1 MRRKR
6 APKRELMPDPRY
18 RNILVSRMINNIM
31 ERGKK
36 GAARSVVYGAFDIVK
51 ERLKKEPLSVFD
63 MAIANVSPNL
73 ELKARRIGGANY
85 QIPIEVRG
93 DRKVALALRW
103 IIEAAYS
110 RKGMPMSLGLAN
122 EIIEAS
128 QKQGVAMK
136 KREDTHRM
144 AEANKAFAH
153 FAW

>member
-1 MRRKR
+1 MRRNR
-6 APKRELMPDPRY
+6 APRHQLTPDPRY
-18 RNILVSRMINNIM
+18 NNALVARLINNMM

-36 GAARSVVYGAFDIVK
+36 GTAQQLVYDAFDTVK
-51 ERLKKEPLSVFD
+51 ERLKADPLSVFD
-63 MAIANVSPNL
+63 KAIANVTPNL

-93 DRKVALALRW
+93 DRKIALALRW
-103 IIEAAYS
+103 LIEGAS
-110 RKGMPMSLGLAN
+110 GRKGMPMALGLAN

-128 QKQGVAMK
+128 QKQGSAIK

>member
-1 MRRKR
+1 MRRNR
-6 APKRELMPDPRY
+6 APRHQLTPDPRY
-18 RNILVSRMINNIM
+18 NNALVARLINNMM

-36 GAARSVVYGAFDIVK
+36 GTAQQLVYDAFDTVK
-51 ERLKKEPLSVFD
+51 ERLKADPLAVFD
-63 MAIANVSPNL
+63 KAIANVTPNL

-93 DRKVALALRW
+93 DRKIALALRW
-103 IIEAAYS
+103 LIEGAS
-110 RKGMPMSLGLAN
+110 GRKGMPMALGLAN

-128 QKQGVAMK
+128 QKQGSAIK

>member
-1 MRRKR
+1 MRRNR
-6 APKRELMPDPRY
+6 APRHQLLPDPRY
-18 RNILVSRMINNIM
+18 NNALVARLINNMM

-36 GAARSVVYGAFDIVK
+36 GTAQQLVYDAFDTVK
-51 ERLKKEPLSVFD
+51 ERLKADPLSVFD
-63 MAIANVSPNL
+63 KAIANVTPNL

-93 DRKVALALRW
+93 DRKIALALRW
-103 IIEAAYS
+103 LIEGAS
-110 RKGMPMSLGLAN
+110 GRKGMPMALGLAN

-128 QKQGVAMK
+128 QKQGSAIK